1 MRKTALLLAWL
12 AIVSPLRAAEEREKP
27 PDATPA
33 ESENP
38 ILSLLLLPANLLAR
52 IAAVLSPAP
61 PKAQREPA
69 KAGPAASSN

>member
-12 AIVSPLRAAEEREKP
+12 AIVSPLRAAEEGEKAG
-27 PDATPA
+27 DATLA
-33 ESENP
+33 ESESP
-38 ILSLLLLPANLLAR
+38 IVSLLLLPANLLAK